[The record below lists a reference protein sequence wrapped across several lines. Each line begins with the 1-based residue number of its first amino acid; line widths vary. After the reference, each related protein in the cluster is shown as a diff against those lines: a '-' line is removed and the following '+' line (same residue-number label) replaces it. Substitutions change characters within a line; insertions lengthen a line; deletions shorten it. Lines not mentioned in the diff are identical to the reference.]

1 MAGADEQ
8 REITDKKNQG
18 SPVDLPPSSDC
29 YAEQPDDTFDSH
41 ARRAGNR
48 FLRDDEGCKCIEPNS
63 LSPIDQVSPC
73 VFQPIK
79 MRFHRD
85 WSPHGYD
92 RAVELFEKVSSLCN
106 LALPSK
112 PAHCRNLLRF
122 LLFWIARLTLAFV
135 CPVRSSEDKTVRS
148 FMDSTIPDDAQLDPP
163 IPFELGTMAFA
174 GRWLDSSSVNTA
186 LLSNHSSLTIL

>member
-1 MAGADEQ
+1 VRHCRNWEDPTSKDWTDRPTSARDDAMAGADEQ

-92 RAVELFEKVSSLCN
+92 RAVELFEKVSS
-106 LALPSK
+106 
-112 PAHCRNLLRF
+112 RWRLR
-122 LLFWIARLTLAFV
+122 
-135 CPVRSSEDKTVRS
+135 VRY
-148 FMDSTIPDDAQLDPP
+148 I
-163 IPFELGTMAFA
+163 G
-174 GRWLDSSSVNTA
+174 
-186 LLSNHSSLTIL
+186 